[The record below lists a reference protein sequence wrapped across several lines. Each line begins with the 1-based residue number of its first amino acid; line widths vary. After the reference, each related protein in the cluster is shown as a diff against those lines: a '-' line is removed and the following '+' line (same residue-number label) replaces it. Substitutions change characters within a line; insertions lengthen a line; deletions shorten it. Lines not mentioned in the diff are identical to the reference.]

1 MAYSSAS
8 EAVLA
13 FDCPLFLKFFSGK
26 GHLSLVTSRR
36 SGDSERGGSGVKLFL
51 LLVLLGS
58 MIFAGVKILPIYVNN
73 YQMQDA
79 IESEARFA
87 IGNRLGAKDIRDNI
101 WKKVNEIG
109 IPADQDHLKVT
120 ANPGTVQISLDY
132 SVPVD
137 LLVYKFTLDF
147 HDHADNRSI

>member
-1 MAYSSAS
+1 MS
-8 EAVLA
+8 
-13 FDCPLFLKFFSGK
+13 
-26 GHLSLVTSRR
+26 HVTARR
-36 SGDSERGGSGVKLFL
+36 SRNLQRGGSRVKLFL
-51 LLVLLGS
+51 TLALLGS
-58 MIFAGVKILPIYVNN
+58 MIFAGIKILPIYVNN

-87 IGNRLGAKDIRDNI
+87 IGNRLGAKDIRDNV

-109 IPADQDHLKVT
+109 IPADQDSLKVA
-120 ANPGTVQISLDY
+120 ANQGAVQISLDY

>member
-1 MAYSSAS
+1 
-8 EAVLA
+8 LN
-13 FDCPLFLKFFSGK
+13 F
-26 GHLSLVTSRR
+26 VTSRR
-36 SGDSERGGSGVKLFL
+36 HGNSQRGGTRVKLFF

-58 MIFAGVKILPIYVNN
+58 MIFAGIKVLPIYVNN

-87 IGNRLGAKDIRDNI
+87 IGNRLGAKDIRDNV

-109 IPADQDHLKVT
+109 IPADQDSLKVT
-120 ANPGTVQISLDY
+120 ANQGAVQISLDY

>member
-1 MAYSSAS
+1 M
-8 EAVLA
+8 
-13 FDCPLFLKFFSGK
+13 
-26 GHLSLVTSRR
+26 
-36 SGDSERGGSGVKLFL
+36 KLFL

-58 MIFAGVKILPIYVNN
+58 MIFAGVKILPIYVDN

-87 IGNRLGAKDIRDNI
+87 IGNRLNSKDIRDNV

-109 IPADQDHLKVT
+109 IPADQDSLKVS
-120 ANPGTVQISLDY
+120 ASPGSVRISLDY
-132 SVPVD
+132 TVPVD

>member
-1 MAYSSAS
+1 M
-8 EAVLA
+8 
-13 FDCPLFLKFFSGK
+13 
-26 GHLSLVTSRR
+26 SLVTPRR
-36 SGDSERGGSGVKLFL
+36 SRNLQRGGGGVKLFL
-51 LLVLLGS
+51 TLALLAA
-58 MIFAGVKILPIYVNN
+58 MIFAGVKILPIYVSN

-87 IGNRLGAKDIRDNI
+87 IGNRLGSKDIRDNI

-109 IPADQDHLKVT
+109 IPADQDNLKVT
-120 ANPGTVQISLDY
+120 ANQGAVQISLDY

>member
-1 MAYSSAS
+1 M
-8 EAVLA
+8 LA
-13 FDCPLFLKFFSGK
+13 FDCPLISGFSEEGP
-26 GHLSLVTSRR
+26 LSLVTSRR
-36 SGDSERGGSGVKLFL
+36 FGNSQRGGSGVKLFL
-51 LLVLLGS
+51 LLALLGS

-87 IGNRLGAKDIRDNI
+87 IGNRLGAKDIRDNV
-101 WKKVNEIG
+101 WKKVKEIG
-109 IPADQDHLKVT
+109 IPADQDNLKIT
-120 ANPGTVQISLDY
+120 ANPGAILISLDY

>member
-1 MAYSSAS
+1 MT
-8 EAVLA
+8 
-13 FDCPLFLKFFSGK
+13 F
-26 GHLSLVTSRR
+26 VTSRR
-36 SGDSERGGSGVKLFL
+36 FGNSQRGGAGVKLFL

-58 MIFAGVKILPIYVNN
+58 MIFVGVKVLPIYVNN

-109 IPADQDHLKVT
+109 VPADQESLKSYSQ
-120 ANPGTVQISLDY
+120 PGLRPNIARLLGPGRLASL
-132 SVPVD
+132 
-137 LLVYKFTLDF
+137 
-147 HDHADNRSI
+147 

>member
-1 MAYSSAS
+1 MS
-8 EAVLA
+8 
-13 FDCPLFLKFFSGK
+13 FN
-26 GHLSLVTSRR
+26 TSKRFR
-36 SGDSERGGSGVKLFL
+36 NPERGGSGMK
-51 LLVLLGS
+51 LVLMLMVLGS
-58 MIFAGVKILPIYVNN
+58 MVFAGIKILPVYVNN

-87 IGNRLGAKDIRDNI
+87 IGNRLGAKDVRDNV
-101 WKKVNEIG
+101 WKKVTEIG
-109 IPADQDHLKVT
+109 IPAEQDDLKVVT
-120 ANPGTVQISLDY
+120 TQGTVQISLDY

>member
-1 MAYSSAS
+1 M
-8 EAVLA
+8 
-13 FDCPLFLKFFSGK
+13 
-26 GHLSLVTSRR
+26 SLVTPRR
-36 SGDSERGGSGVKLFL
+36 IRNPEHGGSGTKLFL

-87 IGNRLGAKDIRDNI
+87 IGNRLNSKDIRDNV

-109 IPADQDHLKVT
+109 IPADQDSLKVST
-120 ANPGTVQISLDY
+120 TPGSVKISLDY
-132 SVPVD
+132 TVPVD

-147 HDHADNRSI
+147 HDHADNHTI

>member
-1 MAYSSAS
+1 
-8 EAVLA
+8 
-13 FDCPLFLKFFSGK
+13 
-26 GHLSLVTSRR
+26 LSLVTSRR
-36 SGDSERGGSGVKLFL
+36 SRNLQRGSGRVKLFL
-51 LLVLLGS
+51 TLALLAA
-58 MIFAGVKILPIYVNN
+58 MIFAGVKILPIYVSN

-87 IGNRLGAKDIRDNI
+87 IGNRLGSKDIRDNI

-109 IPADQDHLKVT
+109 IPADQDNLKVT
-120 ANPGTVQISLDY
+120 ATQGAVQISLDY

>member
-1 MAYSSAS
+1 M
-8 EAVLA
+8 
-13 FDCPLFLKFFSGK
+13 
-26 GHLSLVTSRR
+26 SLVTSRR
-36 SGDSERGGSGVKLFL
+36 FGNSQRGGSGVKLFL
-51 LLVLLGS
+51 LLALLGS

-87 IGNRLGAKDIRDNI
+87 IGNRLGAKDIRDNV

-109 IPADQDHLKVT
+109 IPADQDNLKIT
-120 ANPGTVQISLDY
+120 ANPGAIQISLDY

>member
-1 MAYSSAS
+1 
-8 EAVLA
+8 
-13 FDCPLFLKFFSGK
+13 
-26 GHLSLVTSRR
+26 LSLVTSRR
-36 SGDSERGGSGVKLFL
+36 FGNSERGGSGVKLFL

-58 MIFAGVKILPIYVNN
+58 MIFAGFKILPIYVNN
-73 YQMQDA
+73 YQVQDA

-87 IGNRLGAKDIRDNI
+87 IGNRLTAKDIRDNV

-109 IPADQDHLKVT
+109 IPADQDSLKIT
-120 ANPGTVQISLDY
+120 ANPGAVQISLDY

>member
-1 MAYSSAS
+1 
-8 EAVLA
+8 
-13 FDCPLFLKFFSGK
+13 
-26 GHLSLVTSRR
+26 LSLVTSRR
-36 SGDSERGGSGVKLFL
+36 FDNLQRGGSGVKLFL
-51 LLVLLGS
+51 LLALLGS

-87 IGNRLGAKDIRDNI
+87 IGNRLGTKDIRDNV
-101 WKKVNEIG
+101 WKKVKEIG
-109 IPADQDHLKVT
+109 IPADQDSLKVT
-120 ANPGTVQISLDY
+120 SNPGTVQISLDY

>member
-1 MAYSSAS
+1 
-8 EAVLA
+8 
-13 FDCPLFLKFFSGK
+13 
-26 GHLSLVTSRR
+26 LSLVTSRR
-36 SGDSERGGSGVKLFL
+36 SRNLQRGGGGVKLFL
-51 LLVLLGS
+51 TLALLAA
-58 MIFAGVKILPIYVNN
+58 MIFAGVKILPIYVSN

-87 IGNRLGAKDIRDNI
+87 IGNRLGSKDIRDNI

-109 IPADQDHLKVT
+109 IPADQDNLKVT
-120 ANPGTVQISLDY
+120 ANQGAVQISLDY

>member
-1 MAYSSAS
+1 M
-8 EAVLA
+8 
-13 FDCPLFLKFFSGK
+13 
-26 GHLSLVTSRR
+26 SLVTFRR
-36 SGDSERGGSGVKLFL
+36 FGNSQRGGSGVKLFL
-51 LLVLLGS
+51 TLALLAS
-58 MIFAGVKILPIYVNN
+58 MIFAGIKILPIYVNN

-87 IGNRLGAKDIRDNI
+87 IGNRLGAKDIRDNV

-109 IPADQDHLKVT
+109 IPADQDSLKVT
-120 ANPGTVQISLDY
+120 ANQGAVQISLDY

>member
-1 MAYSSAS
+1 M
-8 EAVLA
+8 
-13 FDCPLFLKFFSGK
+13 
-26 GHLSLVTSRR
+26 SLVTSRR
-36 SGDSERGGSGVKLFL
+36 FDNSQRGGSGVKLFL
-51 LLVLLGS
+51 LLALLGS

-87 IGNRLGAKDIRDNI
+87 IGNRLGAKDIRDNV
-101 WKKVNEIG
+101 WKKVKEIG
-109 IPADQDHLKVT
+109 IPADQDSLKVT
-120 ANPGTVQISLDY
+120 SNPGTVQISLDY
-132 SVPVD
+132 TVPVD

>member
-1 MAYSSAS
+1 
-8 EAVLA
+8 
-13 FDCPLFLKFFSGK
+13 
-26 GHLSLVTSRR
+26 
-36 SGDSERGGSGVKLFL
+36 
-51 LLVLLGS
+51 
-58 MIFAGVKILPIYVNN
+58 MIFAGLKILPIYVDN

-87 IGNRLGAKDIRDNI
+87 IGNRLNSKDIRDNV

-109 IPADQDHLKVT
+109 IPADQDSLKVS
-120 ANPGTVQISLDY
+120 ASPGSVKISLDY
-132 SVPVD
+132 TVPVD

>member
-1 MAYSSAS
+1 MSN
-8 EAVLA
+8 
-13 FDCPLFLKFFSGK
+13 
-26 GHLSLVTSRR
+26 VTSRR
-36 SGDSERGGSGVKLFL
+36 LGNSQRGGSGVKLSF

-58 MIFAGVKILPIYVNN
+58 MIFAGVKVLPIYVNN

-87 IGNRLGAKDIRDNI
+87 IGNRLGAKDIRDNV

-109 IPADQDHLKVT
+109 IPADQESLKVT
-120 ANPGTVQISLDY
+120 ANQGAVQISLDY

>member
-1 MAYSSAS
+1 
-8 EAVLA
+8 
-13 FDCPLFLKFFSGK
+13 
-26 GHLSLVTSRR
+26 
-36 SGDSERGGSGVKLFL
+36 
-51 LLVLLGS
+51 
-58 MIFAGVKILPIYVNN
+58 MIFVGVKILPIYVNN

-109 IPADQDHLKVT
+109 VPADQESLKVT
-120 ANPGTVQISLDY
+120 ANQGSIQISLDY

-147 HDHADNRSI
+147 HDHADNRSIWNRNPYSMGAGDALAAARWPETSFSFEQ

>member
-1 MAYSSAS
+1 MT
-8 EAVLA
+8 
-13 FDCPLFLKFFSGK
+13 F
-26 GHLSLVTSRR
+26 VTSRR
-36 SGDSERGGSGVKLFL
+36 FGKSQRGGAGVKLFL

-58 MIFAGVKILPIYVNN
+58 MIFVGIKVLPIYVNN

-109 IPADQDHLKVT
+109 VPADQENLKIT
-120 ANPGTVQISLDY
+120 ANQGSIQISLDY

>member
-1 MAYSSAS
+1 M
-8 EAVLA
+8 
-13 FDCPLFLKFFSGK
+13 
-26 GHLSLVTSRR
+26 SLVTSRR
-36 SGDSERGGSGVKLFL
+36 TRDLQRGGSRVKLFL
-51 LLVLLGS
+51 TLALLGS
-58 MIFAGVKILPIYVNN
+58 MIFAGIKVLPIYVNN

-109 IPADQDHLKVT
+109 IPADEDSLKVT
-120 ANPGTVQISLDY
+120 ANQGAVQISLDY

>member
-1 MAYSSAS
+1 MS
-8 EAVLA
+8 
-13 FDCPLFLKFFSGK
+13 
-26 GHLSLVTSRR
+26 HVTSRR
-36 SGDSERGGSGVKLFL
+36 FGNPERGGSRVKLFL

-87 IGNRLGAKDIRDNI
+87 IGNRLADKDIRDHI
-101 WKKVNEIG
+101 WRKVNEIG
-109 IPADQDHLKVT
+109 IPADEDSLKVT
-120 ANPGTVQISLDY
+120 ANQGAVKISLDY
-132 SVPVD
+132 TVPVD

>member
-1 MAYSSAS
+1 M
-8 EAVLA
+8 
-13 FDCPLFLKFFSGK
+13 
-26 GHLSLVTSRR
+26 
-36 SGDSERGGSGVKLFL
+36 KLFL

-58 MIFAGVKILPIYVNN
+58 MIFVGIKVLPIYVNN

-109 IPADQDHLKVT
+109 VPADQENLKIT
-120 ANPGTVQISLDY
+120 ANQGSIQISLDY

>member
-1 MAYSSAS
+1 
-8 EAVLA
+8 
-13 FDCPLFLKFFSGK
+13 
-26 GHLSLVTSRR
+26 LSHVTSRR
-36 SGDSERGGSGVKLFL
+36 FGTPERGGSRVKLFL

-87 IGNRLGAKDIRDNI
+87 IGNRLADKDIRDHI
-101 WKKVNEIG
+101 WRKVNEIG
-109 IPADQDHLKVT
+109 IPADEDSLKVT
-120 ANPGTVQISLDY
+120 ANQGAVKISLDY
-132 SVPVD
+132 TVPVD

>member
-1 MAYSSAS
+1 MSY
-8 EAVLA
+8 
-13 FDCPLFLKFFSGK
+13 
-26 GHLSLVTSRR
+26 VTSRR
-36 SGDSERGGSGVKLFL
+36 FGNSQRGGSGVKLFL
-51 LLVLLGS
+51 LLVFLGS
-58 MIFAGVKILPIYVNN
+58 MVFVGVKMLPIYVNN

-87 IGNRLGAKDIRDNI
+87 IGNRLGAKDIRDNV

-109 IPADQDHLKVT
+109 IPADQDSLKVT
-120 ANPGTVQISLDY
+120 ANTGAVQISLDY

>member
-1 MAYSSAS
+1 
-8 EAVLA
+8 LN
-13 FDCPLFLKFFSGK
+13 
-26 GHLSLVTSRR
+26 LVTSRR
-36 SGDSERGGSGVKLFL
+36 FGNLERGGSGVKLFL

-58 MIFAGVKILPIYVNN
+58 MIFAGIKILPIYVDN

-87 IGNRLGAKDIRDNI
+87 IGNRLGAKDIRDNV

-109 IPADQDHLKVT
+109 IPADQESLKVT
-120 ANPGTVQISLDY
+120 ANQGAVQISLDY

>member
-1 MAYSSAS
+1 
-8 EAVLA
+8 
-13 FDCPLFLKFFSGK
+13 
-26 GHLSLVTSRR
+26 LSLVTSRR
-36 SGDSERGGSGVKLFL
+36 FGNSERGGSGVKLFL

-58 MIFAGVKILPIYVNN
+58 MIFAGFKILPIYVNN
-73 YQMQDA
+73 YQVQDA

-87 IGNRLGAKDIRDNI
+87 IGNRLTAKDIRDNV

-109 IPADQDHLKVT
+109 IPADQDSLKIT
-120 ANPGTVQISLDY
+120 ANPGAVQISLDY

-137 LLVYKFTLDF
+137 LLVYKFVLDF

>member
-1 MAYSSAS
+1 LGFS
-8 EAVLA
+8 EEG
-13 FDCPLFLKFFSGK
+13 PLSF
-26 GHLSLVTSRR
+26 VTSRR
-36 SGDSERGGSGVKLFL
+36 FGNSQRGGSGVKLFL
-51 LLVLLGS
+51 LLVLLGA
-58 MIFAGVKILPIYVNN
+58 MIFAGVKVVPIYVNN

-87 IGNRLGAKDIRDNI
+87 IGNRLAPKDIRDNV

-109 IPADQDHLKVT
+109 IPADQDSLKIT
-120 ANPGTVQISLDY
+120 TTPGSVQISLDY

>member
-1 MAYSSAS
+1 MSI
-8 EAVLA
+8 
-13 FDCPLFLKFFSGK
+13 
-26 GHLSLVTSRR
+26 VTSRR
-36 SGDSERGGSGVKLFL
+36 LRNSERGGSRVKLFL

-58 MIFAGVKILPIYVNN
+58 MIFAGVKILPIYINN
-73 YQMQDA
+73 YQIQDA

-87 IGNRLGAKDIRDNI
+87 IGNRLTQKDIHDNV

-109 IPADQDHLKVT
+109 IPVDENGLKIT
-120 ANPGTVQISLDY
+120 ANPGAVQISLDY

-137 LLVYKFTLDF
+137 LLVYKFILDF

>member
-1 MAYSSAS
+1 MS
-8 EAVLA
+8 
-13 FDCPLFLKFFSGK
+13 F
-26 GHLSLVTSRR
+26 VTSQRFGN
-36 SGDSERGGSGVKLFL
+36 SQRGGTGVKLFIL
-51 LLVLLGS
+51 LAFLGT

-109 IPADQDHLKVT
+109 VPADQESLKVT
-120 ANPGTVQISLDY
+120 ANQGAVQISLDY